1 MLNNDERLKIMENIK
16 KMIEKLAE
24 INEVLKSD
32 VDRKKKAEE
41 LRELSTWLDALEI
54 EGSDLFV
61 QTIKESVS
69 DEARCLAVQVEMGIA
84 DNIEDDLKEVGL
96 NIEDLTSAYIEQV
109 VAYLESWCKDRVYDG
124 KNVEDAIKELANDS
138 ETDNCNRYNFKA
150 FTSRDLQ
157 YLVENELVDIEGSMN
172 EGPTV
177 KQAYELSKKCPL
189 FIYAGDITVEEEEK
203 ARLAINS
210 IYVPNLL
217 NGFMNM
223 PYEEYLQI
231 KKEFFEIGVTS
242 DAFHFGMEIN
252 ARWD

>member
-69 DEARCLAVQVEMGIA
+69 DEARCLAVQ
-84 DNIEDDLKEVGL
+84 
-96 NIEDLTSAYIEQV
+96 
-109 VAYLESWCKDRVYDG
+109 
-124 KNVEDAIKELANDS
+124 
-138 ETDNCNRYNFKA
+138 
-150 FTSRDLQ
+150 
-157 YLVENELVDIEGSMN
+157 
-172 EGPTV
+172 
-177 KQAYELSKKCPL
+177 
-189 FIYAGDITVEEEEK
+189 
-203 ARLAINS
+203 
-210 IYVPNLL
+210 
-217 NGFMNM
+217 
-223 PYEEYLQI
+223 I